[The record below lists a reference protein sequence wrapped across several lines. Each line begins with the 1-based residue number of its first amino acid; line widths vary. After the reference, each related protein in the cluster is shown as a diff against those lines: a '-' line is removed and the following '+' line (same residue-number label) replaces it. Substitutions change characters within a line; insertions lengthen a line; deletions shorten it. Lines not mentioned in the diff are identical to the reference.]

1 MPPDGDMVTNK
12 LQTIMANIQS
22 IKDGDDHEFD
32 DAEWAIA
39 ELNALAA
46 SLRERGGGGVEGA

>member
-1 MPPDGDMVTNK
+1 MVTNK